1 MFSENYDSDGF
12 REDSCSL
19 EKNSLTISQETM
31 LLMMF
36 YSYQGAG
43 GIL

>member
-1 MFSENYDSDGF
+1 MFSANYDSAGF

-19 EKNSLTISQETM
+19 EKNSLTISEEAM

-36 YSYQGAG
+36 YSYRGAG
-43 GIL
+43 GNL